1 MKTLQ
6 TKCQVP
12 GTRKMGR
19 LHAKR
24 GGMYQLLAQHSQD
37 KGLEQQGGE
46 EEVAAPS
53 RGLWD

>member
-1 MKTLQ
+1 MLGSKHQEVGGL
-6 TKCQVP
+6 CH
-12 GTRKMGR
+12 GR
-19 LHAKR
+19 E
-24 GGMYQLLAQHSQD
+24 GPMYQLLAQHSQD